1 MGIVMSYG
9 AAVRGRPEFVRRG
22 PFGASSP
29 VLLHDE
35 PPATPPD
42 LTQPRLQPSLLAAL
56 VAADTPSQ
64 RQRTVKTL
72 LQSLGFE
79 WLGYGR
85 FIRAGERVTPL
96 SFCTTYADPRWVQHY
111 FNESFHLVDPRLQ
124 LAPESSLPCV
134 WTIEQLEA
142 HEAPA
147 SLRALQQRFFTELR
161 DTGIRSGVM
170 LALPGLPGHERHVI
184 SLLSC
189 RPGSEWIT
197 DTVLGQVLTLALCL
211 HEFYSRYTQPPQ
223 AESGRGTS
231 ALTPLQCEILARV
244 ARGMPDKLI
253 ASQLDLSLHNVDYH
267 MRQLRKR
274 FGVRNRV
281 QLMQAALGPMPHVA

>member
-9 AAVRGRPEFVRRG
+9 AAVRGRSEYAQRG
-22 PFGASSP
+22 PLGASS
-29 VLLHDE
+29 VLLHEE
-35 PPATPPD
+35 PPVAAPD

-56 VAADTPSQ
+56 VAAETPSL

-72 LQSLGFE
+72 LQTLGFD

-85 FIRAGERVTPL
+85 FIQAGDRVTPL
-96 SFCTTYADPRWVQHY
+96 SFCTTYADPKWVQHY
-111 FNESFHLVDPRLQ
+111 FNESYHLVDPRLQ

-142 HEAPA
+142 YEAPA
-147 SLRALQQRFFTELR
+147 SLQALQQRFFSELR
-161 DTGIRSGVM
+161 ATGTRSGVM
-170 LALPGLPGHERHVI
+170 LGVPGLPGHERHFI
-184 SLLSC
+184 SLLSST
-189 RPGSEWIT
+189 PGSHWIT
-197 DTVLGQVLTLALCL
+197 DAVLGQVLTLALCL

-223 AESGRGTS
+223 AEGGRGAS

-274 FGVRNRV
+274 FGARNRV